1 MFDGTSRD
9 IYFDMVYDGSFDWSY
24 YRGYYYAPTRGVG
37 ESPRYHASGEFAKKT
52 DEGTSK

>member
-1 MFDGTSRD
+1 MDDGTSRD
-9 IYFDMVYDGSFDWSY
+9 IAFELFYDGNFNWQP
-24 YRGYYYAPTRGVG
+24 YYAPTRGVG

>member
-9 IYFDMVYDGSFDWSY
+9 IYFDMVYDGNFNWAP
-24 YRGYYYAPTRGVG
+24 YRYYAPTRGVG